1 MILTF
6 DKKDWTTTINDLLVD
21 YAKNNNIDYYFNHY
35 FKLVLVMNN
44 IAYTVDAYAVLNNTL
59 RIILKE
65 I

>member
-6 DKKDWTTTINDLLVD
+6 DKKEWTTTINDLLVD
-21 YAKNNNIDYYFNHY
+21 YAKNNNIDYYYNYY
-35 FKLVLVMNN
+35 FKLVLTINN
-44 IAYTVDAYAVLNNTL
+44 NAYTVDAYTVLNNTL